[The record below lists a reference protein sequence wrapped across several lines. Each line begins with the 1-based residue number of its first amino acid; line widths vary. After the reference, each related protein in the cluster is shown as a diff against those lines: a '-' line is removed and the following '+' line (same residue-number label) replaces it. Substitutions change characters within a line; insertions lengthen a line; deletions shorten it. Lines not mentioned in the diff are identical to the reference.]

1 MIKQMII
8 KAFTKDFI
16 TKIYF
21 HVSWLY
27 EMLWGKTQTDY
38 GRELLIHINYIFYE
52 VMQGPLLLDKMV
64 LRLHYLLWPSFGY
77 FSTVI

>member
-8 KAFTKDFI
+8 SAFMKDFI

-21 HVSWLY
+21 HFSWLY

-38 GRELLIHINYIFYE
+38 GRELLIHVCFE
-52 VMQGPLLLDKMV
+52 VMLFGMV
-64 LRLHYLLWPSFGY
+64 EI
-77 FSTVI
+77 TD

>member
-8 KAFTKDFI
+8 RAFTKDFI

-21 HVSWLY
+21 HFSWLY

-38 GRELLIHINYIFYE
+38 GRELLIHINYICYE
-52 VMQGPLLLDKMV
+52 VMLFGMV
-64 LRLHYLLWPSFGY
+64 EI
-77 FSTVI
+77 TD